1 MSAATNNPTQ
11 VIQTLDAEL
20 DHEVSLVLYGRAA
33 LCLGFDN
40 PPAQFAMTQDV
51 DAIICLSQLPIL
63 MEED

>member
-40 PPAQFAMTQDV
+40 PPAQFAMTHGCRCHHLPQPTTHV
-51 DAIICLSQLPIL
+51 DGG
-63 MEED
+63 